1 MQLENKWV
9 IQLTMARQDRVL
21 IYFCP
26 TVIDYDRVLVLKDG
40 TVVENDS
47 PAALITNDKS
57 EFKKLCM
64 ADGPIEYQQLLAMAR
79 STKNNRA

>member
-1 MQLENKWV
+1 M
-9 IQLTMARQDRVL
+9 
-21 IYFCP
+21 
-26 TVIDYDRVLVLKDG
+26 KDG

-79 STKNNRA
+79 STKNNKA